1 MYLDKLFTATVLN
14 YVSLYTKYQIFN
26 CYGRYGSRQV
36 ETDNPFR
43 KAMTMV
49 GFGFM
54 TVFYILFVFFTLF
67 YWHSCLLIPLTI
79 DLFVDYDIYQ

>member
-26 CYGRYGSRQV
+26 CCGRYGGRQV

-54 TVFYILFVFFTLF
+54 TVFLYFVCLF
-67 YWHSCLLIPLTI
+67 YSFLLA
-79 DLFVDYDIYQ
+79 FMSSRSFDY